1 MRFLTAAALTAL
13 LLTMAIPAQAQTVEF
28 DFETTAGN
36 GVFGAAPNFDPSILG
51 DTVRVSGLGL
61 TIVDLTFPEYDVSGA
76 VPVETGVTL
85 SAVAGDGGST
95 SVGGQGALGFNNPSI
110 NNATF
115 NLIGNGSEGNDIN
128 PGEALTFTFD
138 QDVVFTTIELESVLP
153 ADMFN
158 VLVNGK
164 AMLETTGDDLFIDDL
179 GGLTGLTI
187 MAGEQITFAVD
198 GVLETATGGAATSIR
213 IQTFTVNRLDTDEE
227 VLFDFRTNGGVN
239 GVANVDPVPD
249 FDPGVAGE
257 TVIVAGLGVTIVDIT
272 APEYDVTGD
281 LPVETGVIL
290 SSAAGDVVAT
300 NISGQEALGI
310 NNPSIGNGTFDLI
323 GNGGESSDLNP
334 GETVTIT
341 FDQDVQFTAIEL
353 ESVGAAD
360 IFNVLVDGELVLGTM
375 GDDGVLDGLG
385 GLTDL
390 TIEAGTEVTFAVD
403 GVLETATG
411 GPATSLRI
419 VTFTVDIIES
429 EILLGD
435 VNLDGEIDF
444 LDIVPFINLVT
455 GGGFQAEADIDPN
468 GIIDFLDIVPFI
480 NILTGV

>member
-272 APEYDVTGD
+272 APE
-281 LPVETGVIL
+281 L
-290 SSAAGDVVAT
+290 S
-300 NISGQEALGI
+300 
-310 NNPSIGNGTFDLI
+310 LI
-323 GNGGESSDLNP
+323 H
-334 GETVTIT
+334 I
-341 FDQDVQFTAIEL
+341 
-353 ESVGAAD
+353 
-360 IFNVLVDGELVLGTM
+360 
-375 GDDGVLDGLG
+375 
-385 GLTDL
+385 
-390 TIEAGTEVTFAVD
+390 
-403 GVLETATG
+403 
-411 GPATSLRI
+411 
-419 VTFTVDIIES
+419 
-429 EILLGD
+429 
-435 VNLDGEIDF
+435 
-444 LDIVPFINLVT
+444 
-455 GGGFQAEADIDPN
+455 
-468 GIIDFLDIVPFI
+468 
-480 NILTGV
+480 